1 MMDSFRFASFS
12 SCGQPE
18 EVLEISSAP
27 LRELAEG
34 EIAVRM
40 LAAPINPSDVNFVQG
55 VYGLKP
61 SLPESP
67 AGLEGCGVVVQS
79 RAEGFVPGDQ
89 VILISGVGSWAEFM
103 VAPAAS
109 FLRLEKSLPPLQAAM
124 LKVNPLT
131 AWLLLSSFVELKPG
145 DWVVQNAANSG
156 VGCCFIQL
164 ARRMGLRSVNVLRRA
179 DSRREALLAMGADV
193 VLDEEDPDIRAHML
207 EATGGAR
214 PLLASNCVGG
224 ESALRL
230 MDMLAPRGT
239 MVTFGAMSKKSIKV
253 PNSFLIFRE
262 LSLRGLWCSRW
273 LRESSPEAIAAAYRV
288 LVDAVADGSLVQPVE
303 QCYELADVRAAAAHA
318 QRESRGGKVMLRLG
332 EF

>member
-1 MMDSFRFASFS
+1 MMSDFRFASFS
-12 SCGQPE
+12 ACGQPE
-18 EVLEISSAP
+18 EVLELSAAP
-27 LRELAEG
+27 LREPAEG
-34 EIAVRM
+34 ELRVRM

-61 SLPESP
+61 SLPGSP
-67 AGLEGCGVVVQS
+67 AGLEGCGVVEAS
-79 RAEGFVPGDQ
+79 AAAGFAPGDQ
-89 VILISGVGSWAEFM
+89 VILISGVGAWAEYM
-103 VAPAAS
+103 VAPAGC
-109 FLRLEKSLPPLQAAM
+109 FLRLERPLPPVQAAM

-131 AWLLLSSFVELKPG
+131 AWLLLKSFVELKPG

-164 ARRMGLRSVNVLRRA
+164 ARRMGLKSVNVVRQA
-179 DSRREALLAMGADV
+179 ATRRESLMALGADV
-193 VLDEEDPDIRAHML
+193 VLDEEDPDIRTHML
-207 EATGGAR
+207 EETGGAR

-273 LRESSPEAIAAAYRV
+273 LRESAPEAIATAYRE
-288 LVDAVADGSLVQPVE
+288 LVEAVADGSLVQPVE
-303 QCYELADVRAAAAHA
+303 RCYGLDEVREAAAHA

-332 EF
+332 EC